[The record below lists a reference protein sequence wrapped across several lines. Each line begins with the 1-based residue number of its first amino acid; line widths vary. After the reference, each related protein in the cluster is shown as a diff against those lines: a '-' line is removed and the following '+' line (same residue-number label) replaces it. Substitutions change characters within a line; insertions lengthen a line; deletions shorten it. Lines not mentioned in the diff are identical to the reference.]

1 MLIYPYILPIPTCS
15 LKELG
20 EFIKTADSGL
30 LKPVEEGDYDGLVD
44 CMGHLVAVKD
54 RQATTDDMFE
64 PLKQTIELLKTYEQE
79 MPEEVHMQLQELPE
93 QWNNTKKISITTKQ
107 QVAPLHANEVS
118 NIRKK
123 SATFDVEQHKFREKF
138 RQIPPFRYN
147 CECPYQDL
155 DRVNKLNCLN
165 ICNSC
170 TK

>member
-1 MLIYPYILPIPTCS
+1 
-15 LKELG
+15 
-20 EFIKTADSGL
+20 
-30 LKPVEEGDYDGLVD
+30 
-44 CMGHLVAVKD
+44 MGHLVAVKD

-123 SATFDVEQHKFREKF
+123 SASFDVEQHKFREKF

-147 CECPYQDL
+147 CEQPYQDL
-155 DRVNKLNCLN
+155 DKVTKLSSVWKTMIMNEEKKPQFLFYCNAVSQDIKIGQDWKKERN
-165 ICNSC
+165 IQNWL
-170 TK
+170 KGN